1 MIKKKM
7 TCIEC
12 PNGCIM
18 TVDVDNC
25 KVTAVSD
32 FRCPKG
38 REYAISETENPS
50 RIITSAVV
58 AEGLG
63 VKMVSV
69 RTDKAVPKFRLM
81 EVMAEIKKSRV
92 TRPVAVGDIIIAD
105 VCGMGMNVVSTMR
118 AK

>member
-1 MIKKKM
+1 MIRKKM

-12 PNGCIM
+12 PVGCVK

-25 KVTAVSD
+25 KVTAVVD
-32 FRCPKG
+32 NKCPKG
-38 REYAISETENPS
+38 RAYAVSETEDPS
-50 RIITSAVV
+50 RVITSAVV
-58 AEGLG
+58 AEGLA

-81 EVMAEIKKSRV
+81 DVMAEIKKSRV
-92 TRPVAVGDIIIAD
+92 ATPVEVGDVIIAD
-105 VCGMGMNVVSTMR
+105 VCGLGMNVVSTMR